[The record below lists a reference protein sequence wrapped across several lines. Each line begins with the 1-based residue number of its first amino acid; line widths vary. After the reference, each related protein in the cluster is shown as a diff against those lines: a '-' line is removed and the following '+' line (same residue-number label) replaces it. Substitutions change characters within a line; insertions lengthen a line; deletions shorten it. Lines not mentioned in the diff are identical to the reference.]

1 MNKYRGNVF
10 PATTYVGAC
19 VNCLVMFC
27 RVIKI
32 NQ

>member
-1 MNKYRGNVF
+1 MNKDRGNVF
-10 PATTYVGAC
+10 PATAYFGAC
-19 VNCLVMFC
+19 VNCLGQV